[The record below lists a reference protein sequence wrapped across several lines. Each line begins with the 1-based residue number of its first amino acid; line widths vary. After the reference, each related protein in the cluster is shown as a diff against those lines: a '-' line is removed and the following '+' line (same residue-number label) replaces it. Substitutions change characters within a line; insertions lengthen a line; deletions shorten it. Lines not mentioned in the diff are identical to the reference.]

1 MAEIRWYK
9 VWMVVP
15 GTDGDAENGP
25 CEPMWWNDMEQA
37 PDEETAVRQANEK
50 ARRQWEEPN
59 YYEPGVEG
67 PSEKEMGQECPVCTG
82 AAEVTDEEYAEWKRE
97 MEEPVELPFG

>member
-1 MAEIRWYK
+1 MKEMGWYK

-25 CEPMWWNDMEQA
+25 CEPVWWNDMEQA
-37 PDEETAVRQANEK
+37 SDKETAIRQANEK
-50 ARRQWEEPN
+50 AHRQWEEPN
-59 YYEPGVEG
+59 FYEPGVEA
-67 PSEKEMGQECPVCTG
+67 PSDRELGQECPVCTG

-97 MEEPVELPFG
+97 MEESAEIPFE

>member
-37 PDEETAVRQANEK
+37 LFIQKTSIA
-50 ARRQWEEPN
+50 
-59 YYEPGVEG
+59 
-67 PSEKEMGQECPVCTG
+67 
-82 AAEVTDEEYAEWKRE
+82 
-97 MEEPVELPFG
+97 LPKLLL